1 MKIVFAGLLSFFAI
15 GCAHIAPL
23 REEAFEI
30 KLKDVGTDTRFQKL
44 KQNQYQVTFDDASL
58 IKIVKY
64 NFENEK
70 DMETYL
76 ANRRMILHQDFQNNI
91 APYVGLIE
99 AEKTCVSKVN
109 IKGEIK
115 PVPGGEFFFLEFP
128 VTSERVISECSRNDV
143 WGLMTYHF
151 YACKVAN
158 ELFEIRYSRSLA
170 ADPFNIK
177 AQCE

>member
-1 MKIVFAGLLSFFAI
+1 MKIVFAGLLSVFTLS
-15 GCAHIAPL
+15 CAHLAPP
-23 REEAFEI
+23 REEIFEI
-30 KLKDVGTDTRFQKL
+30 KLKDVATDARLKKL
-44 KQNQYQVTFDDASL
+44 KENQYQIAFDDASL
-58 IKIVKY
+58 IKVIKY

-91 APYVGLIE
+91 APYVGLVE
-99 AEKTCVSKVN
+99 AEQSCVSKVN

-115 PVPGGEFFFLEFP
+115 QVPGGEFFFLEFP

-151 YACKVAN
+151 YACKAAN
-158 ELFEIRYSRSLA
+158 ELFEIRYSRSSA
-170 ADPFNIK
+170 ADPFEIK